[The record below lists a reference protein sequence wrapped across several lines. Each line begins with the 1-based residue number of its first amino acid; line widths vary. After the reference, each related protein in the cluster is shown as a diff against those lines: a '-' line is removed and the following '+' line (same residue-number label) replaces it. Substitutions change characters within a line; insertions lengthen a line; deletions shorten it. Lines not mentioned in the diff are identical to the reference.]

1 MCWHGVQTAKT
12 TWRLSTTLTTL
23 SLPQEVADSCRTGA
37 ATNIIFGLA
46 LGYQSA
52 IIPCIVIAICIFL
65 GFSFASLFGI
75 ACAALGMLTTLATGA
90 VPMLVPGQCQADTA
104 GPVACIW
111 ALWQLWSA
119 LPLRTGSRPH
129 AGSCLCLFSRQ
140 SKAVHPTAC
149 LPAAQDRLPACHHA
163 PAALPLGLTPGL
175 HHRPGHRCLRPHL

>member
-1 MCWHGVQTAKT
+1 M
-12 TWRLSTTLTTL
+12 L

-90 VPMLVPGQCQADTA
+90 VPRLVPGQSQADTV
-104 GPVACIW
+104 GPAACVW
-111 ALWQLWSA
+111 ALWQL
-119 LPLRTGSRPH
+119 
-129 AGSCLCLFSRQ
+129 
-140 SKAVHPTAC
+140 
-149 LPAAQDRLPACHHA
+149 
-163 PAALPLGLTPGL
+163 
-175 HHRPGHRCLRPHL
+175 